1 MFDKNTFIALFTRI
15 LFSFGLIFMTSCAAF
30 KPEKSEPLSGPE
42 KAKKNIEE
50 GRGVSLKNA
59 AKGIRGG
66 KTTYEF
72 STSNPLWRASL
83 ETLDFL
89 PLTTVDYSGG
99 VVITDWYSDGAD
111 RENSIKI
118 TIRFLS
124 NEIRSDSLK
133 ITVHKKVCNTSNA
146 CSVLLLEKS
155 KIKQELNSTIL
166 RKAAL
171 IKKEDQTKKN

>member
-1 MFDKNTFIALFTRI
+1 M
-15 LFSFGLIFMTSCAAF
+15 LIITVSCAY
-30 KPEKSEPLSGPE
+30 EKVDQRQRPDGA
-42 KAKKNIEE
+42 KAKARKNIEE
-50 GRGVSLKNA
+50 GRGASIGNILKR
-59 AKGIRGG
+59 RGG
-66 KTTYEF
+66 DFEF
-72 STSNPLWRASL
+72 SSANPMWRATL
-83 ETLDFL
+83 DTLDFL

>member
-1 MFDKNTFIALFTRI
+1 M
-15 LFSFGLIFMTSCAAF
+15 
-30 KPEKSEPLSGPE
+30 
-42 KAKKNIEE
+42 
-50 GRGVSLKNA
+50 
-59 AKGIRGG
+59 
-66 KTTYEF
+66 
-72 STSNPLWRASL
+72 
-83 ETLDFL
+83 
-89 PLTTVDYSGG
+89 
-99 VVITDWYSDGAD
+99 ITDWYSDGAD

-133 ITVHKKVCNTSNA
+133 ITVHKKVCNTNNA

-171 IKKEDQTKKN
+171 IKKADQTKKN

>member
-1 MFDKNTFIALFTRI
+1 MKIFKIFLNLLI
-15 LFSFGLIFMTSCAAF
+15 LLILTVSCAY
-30 KPEKSEPLSGPE
+30 EKVDQRQRPDGA
-42 KAKKNIEE
+42 KAKARKNIEE
-50 GRGVSLKNA
+50 GRGACIGNILKR
-59 AKGIRGG
+59 RGG
-66 KTTYEF
+66 DFEF
-72 STSNPLWRASL
+72 SSANPMWRATL
-83 ETLDFL
+83 DTLDFL

-133 ITVHKKVCNTSNA
+133 ITVHKKVCNTNNA

-171 IKKEDQTKKN
+171 IKKADQTKKN

>member
-1 MFDKNTFIALFTRI
+1 MKIFKIFLNLLI
-15 LFSFGLIFMTSCAAF
+15 LLILTVSCAY
-30 KPEKSEPLSGPE
+30 EKVDQRQRPDGA
-42 KAKKNIEE
+42 KAKARKNIEE
-50 GRGVSLKNA
+50 GRGASIGNILKR
-59 AKGIRGG
+59 RGG
-66 KTTYEF
+66 DFEF
-72 STSNPLWRASL
+72 SSANPMWRATL
-83 ETLDFL
+83 DTLDFL

>member
-1 MFDKNTFIALFTRI
+1 MKIFKIFLNLLI
-15 LFSFGLIFMTSCAAF
+15 LLIITVSCAY
-30 KPEKSEPLSGPE
+30 EKVDQRQRPDGA
-42 KAKKNIEE
+42 KAKARKNIEE
-50 GRGVSLKNA
+50 GRGASIGNILKR
-59 AKGIRGG
+59 RGG
-66 KTTYEF
+66 DFEF
-72 STSNPLWRASL
+72 SSANPMWRATL
-83 ETLDFL
+83 DTLDFL